1 MPSLLATYA
10 DTSIPTSTHEIK
22 RELPELASPG
32 EEPTAYLGALQKAAR
47 EMQDEV
53 NRMLTGRMEGEKAG
67 KEEEGYGEEEGLE
80 AEV

>member
-22 RELPELASPG
+22 RELPGLAPTG
-32 EEPTAYLGALQKAAR
+32 EQTAYLGALQKAAR

-53 NRMLTGRMEGEKAG
+53 NKMLTGKMEGEKAG
-67 KEEEGYGEEEGLE
+67 KEEEEERYGEEEEGVE
-80 AEV
+80 G